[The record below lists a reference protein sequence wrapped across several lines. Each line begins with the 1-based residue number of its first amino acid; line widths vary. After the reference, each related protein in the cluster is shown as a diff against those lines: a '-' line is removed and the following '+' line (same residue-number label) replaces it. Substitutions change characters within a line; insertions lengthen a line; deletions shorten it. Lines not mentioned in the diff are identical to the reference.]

1 MLARRRWLLVLV
13 LACTSASLGGL
24 LLVGKDA
31 LVDDN
36 EGGGPV
42 QGELRREEPPLPISA
57 LGQGKRLLWLSGL
70 QDKVEGT
77 TKSKYLE
84 SSDFYVQSYLVALLT
99 ARENAPSLK
108 PVLILEGDWQG
119 REDFL
124 RTVKKLGGVV
134 WFHKLSFEEELRKHK
149 GKLPQVDNL
158 WGSFLKV
165 DLPLIMDEIA
175 PLIEENVDKNYIL
188 WTDPDVMFEKDL
200 NSNSLPK
207 PRLFS
212 VAPDAA
218 FDGLPENFGVVYANV
233 SAYASVFQQ
242 VSHLHFIGFKVIE
255 HANSRNWHYNI
266 ADQALLNE
274 IFRPTA
280 LISHLPNTYNY
291 RVYWGRPKPLFWS
304 PALPPTIIH
313 FHGPKPEFAL
323 CVVNELRAQELLA
336 TESKKTLK
344 DEEEGQTVDEQLL
357 GKCGGRLDILQ
368 LVRWGFERDGG
379 EYWDEVVA
387 KYRSY
392 VQRLASKR
400 KW

>member
-1 MLARRRWLLVLV
+1 MKGLLARRRWLLVLV
-13 LACTSASLGGL
+13 LACTSALLGGL
-24 LLVGKDA
+24 LLVGQDA
-31 LVDDN
+31 SVDN
-36 EGGGPV
+36 EEGVPV
-42 QGELRREEPPLPISA
+42 QQVLGRELPPLHVSA
-57 LGQGKRLLWLSGL
+57 LGQAKRLLWLSGL
-70 QDKVEGT
+70 QDKVEGGT

-84 SSDFYVQSYLVALLT
+84 SSDFYVQSYLVALLS

-108 PVLILEGDWQG
+108 PVLILEGDWHG

-124 RTVKKLGGVV
+124 HTVKKLGGVV

-149 GKLPQVDNL
+149 GKWPQVDNL

-218 FDGLPENFGVVYANV
+218 FDGPPENFGVVYANV

-242 VSHLHFIGFKVIE
+242 VIE

-274 IFRPTA
+274 VFRRTT

-291 RVYWGRPKPLFWS
+291 RVYWGRPKPLLWS

-313 FHGPKPEFAL
+313 FHGPKPEFAI

-336 TESKKTLK
+336 TTESKKKSKRKAKHGEKGET
-344 DEEEGQTVDEQLL
+344 QDEQLL

-392 VQRLASKR
+392 VQRLESKR
-400 KW
+400 K

>member
-1 MLARRRWLLVLV
+1 MTVRRGWLLLVL
-13 LACTSASLGGL
+13 LACTSALLGGIH
-24 LLVGKDA
+24 LVGQGA
-31 LVDDN
+31 IADN
-36 EGGGPV
+36 ELEGDVV
-42 QGELRREEPPLPISA
+42 QRELPREAPQMKISV
-57 LGQGKRLLWLSGL
+57 LDQGKRLLWLSGI
-70 QDKVEGT
+70 QDKLEGT

-84 SSDFYVQSYLVALLT
+84 SSDFYVQSYLVGLLS
-99 ARENAPSLK
+99 AREKAPSVK
-108 PVLILEGDWQG
+108 PVLILQGDWQG

-124 RTVKKLGGVV
+124 HTVKKLGGVV

-149 GKLPQVDNL
+149 GKWPQVDNM

-165 DLPLIMDEIA
+165 DLPLIMNEIA
-175 PLIEENVDKNYIL
+175 PLLEENVDKNYIL
-188 WTDPDVMFEKDL
+188 WTDADVMFEKDL

-218 FDGLPENFGVVYANV
+218 FDGRPENFGVVYTNV
-233 SAYASVFQQ
+233 SAYASVFPQ
-242 VSHLHFIGFKVIE
+242 VIE
-255 HANSRNWHYNI
+255 HANSRSWHYDI

-274 IFRPTA
+274 VFQSTA

-291 RVYWGRPKPLFWS
+291 RVYWGRPKPLLWS
-304 PALPPTIIH
+304 PALPPAIIH
-313 FHGPKPEFAL
+313 FHGPKPEFAI

-336 TESKKTLK
+336 TTESKKSKRKTK
-344 DEEEGQTVDEQLL
+344 DEEEGQTLDEQIL